1 MTIRNKPN
9 QLIIKLLCILCIG
22 AFSCSEK
29 EELVVFDTDMGEMVA
44 VLYDE
49 TAQHKANFLKLVKE
63 GKYDSVLFHRVIE
76 EFMIQT
82 GDIGTGKFGEAVDY
96 RIPAEFYPEKYIHDK
111 GSLAAARV
119 GDAVNPQKESSGSQF
134 YIVHGKT
141 FDEEGLRE
149 RADRRQYLKLYGLFE
164 RMLRSKRFPELTEK
178 YNYHIGLYEEDS
190 TYDISAAQR
199 NLIFQSVPII
209 EKQFGDQKDPGYPE
223 WAKEI
228 YASEGGAPH
237 LDGEY
242 TVFGKIIS
250 GMEVIDKIAT
260 TDTDE
265 RDKPLN
271 EIRMNVQIL
280 KLSRAEIESR
290 FNYKFDQ

>member
-1 MTIRNKPN
+1 M
-9 QLIIKLLCILCIG
+9 CIG

-29 EELVVFDTDMGEMVA
+29 EELVVFDTDMGEMIA

-49 TAQHKANFLKLVKE
+49 TPQHKANFLKLVKE
-63 GKYDSVLFHRVIE
+63 RKYDSVLFHRVIE
-76 EFMIQT
+76 DFMIQT
-82 GDIGTGKFGEAVDY
+82 GDVATGKFGEAVDY
-96 RIPAEFYPEKYIHDK
+96 RIPAEFYPQKYIHDK

-119 GDAVNPQKESSGSQF
+119 GDAVNPLKESSGSQF

-141 FDEEGLRE
+141 FDEQGLKE
-149 RADRRQYLKLYGLFE
+149 RADRRMYLKLYGLFE
-164 RMLRSKRFPELTEK
+164 RMLKSKRFPELTEK

-190 TYDISAAQR
+190 TYDMSTAQR
-199 NLIFQSVPII
+199 NLIFQSLPVI
-209 EKQFGDQKDPGYPE
+209 EKQFGDQTDPGYPD
-223 WAKEI
+223 WAKEL
-228 YASEGGAPH
+228 YATQGGAPH

-250 GMEVIDKIAT
+250 GLEVIDKIAAT
-260 TDTDE
+260 ETDE

-290 FNYKFDQ
+290 YNYKYAQ